1 MTATPLELYAEG
13 LLAERTPDEPAY
25 TSWLHYAD
33 GRRLLLDLPRWIA
46 PASPADDRLLSLCTG
61 PTLDIGCGPGRLT
74 RALVA
79 LGISCLGVDVA
90 PEAVALASTG
100 GMPVLHAS
108 IFDRALDHSRWATVL
123 LADGNIGIGGD
134 PVALLSRARDLCT
147 GNLLVE
153 LDGPET
159 PTGPVQVRIET
170 STGRTSSWFPWA
182 HVSATDVPRV
192 AAEAGLSVRTTWCA
206 EGRWFTELVAAS

>member
-1 MTATPLELYAEG
+1 MISTPLELYAEG
-13 LLAERTPDEPAY
+13 LLVERAPTEPAY
-25 TSWLHYAD
+25 SSWLRYTD
-33 GRRLLLDLPRWIA
+33 GRRLLLDVPRWIA
-46 PASPADDRLLSLCTG
+46 PASAADERLLSLCTG

-79 LGISCLGVDVA
+79 RGTTCLGVDVA
-90 PEAVALASTG
+90 PEAVAMASTG

-108 IFDRALDHSRWATVL
+108 IFDRVMDDSLWATVL

-153 LDGPET
+153 VDGPT
-159 PTGPVQVRIET
+159 TLTARVQVRIET
-170 STGRTSSWFPWA
+170 STGRESSWFPWA
-182 HVSATDVPRV
+182 HVSAADVPRV
-192 AAEAGLSVRTTWCA
+192 AATAGLTVRQAWSA
-206 EGRWFTELVAAS
+206 EDRWFAELVASC